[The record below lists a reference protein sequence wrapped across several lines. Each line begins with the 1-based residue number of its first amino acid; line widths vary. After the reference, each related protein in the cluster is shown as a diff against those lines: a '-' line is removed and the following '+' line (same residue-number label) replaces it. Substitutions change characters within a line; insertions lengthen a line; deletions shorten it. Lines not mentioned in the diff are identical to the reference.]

1 VGFNT
6 FLETWVKRPIA
17 GLPLRMIF
25 LCEWHR
31 MHAGLIF
38 AGVAIAGVG
47 DWRHVFRV
55 KLIGLAVALP
65 SVVCLALWVGLTPLF
80 LLLDK
85 LFPSPRR
92 DG

>member
-6 FLETWVKRPIA
+6 LLETWVKRPIA

-31 MHAGLIF
+31 VHAGLIF

-47 DWRHVFRV
+47 DWRHVV
-55 KLIGLAVALP
+55 WLKLAGVAVALP
-65 SVVCLALWVGLTPLF
+65 SVGCFALWIGLIPLF
-80 LLLDK
+80 IVLDK
-85 LFPSPRR
+85 LFPSRPS